1 VIELVPEL
9 DKVKANLPAED
20 RFRLAKVL
28 AMLPT
33 PPAAPQT
40 ETPPGET
47 EPVVDLSPIGR
58 IPAPSL
64 AA

>member
-1 VIELVPEL
+1 LVPEL
-9 DKVKANLPAED
+9 DKVKQYLPAEAQ
-20 RFRLAKVL
+20 FRLAKVL

-40 ETPPGET
+40 ETLPGENQ
-47 EPVVDLSPIGR
+47 PVVDLSPIGR
-58 IPAPSL
+58 IPAPDL

>member
-1 VIELVPEL
+1 
-9 DKVKANLPAED
+9 VKANLPAED